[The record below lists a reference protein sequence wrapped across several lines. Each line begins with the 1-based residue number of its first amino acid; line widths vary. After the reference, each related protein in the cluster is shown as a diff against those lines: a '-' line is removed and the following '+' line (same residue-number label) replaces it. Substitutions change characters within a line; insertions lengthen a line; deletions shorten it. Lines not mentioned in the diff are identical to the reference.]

1 MAQIVSCQPQ
11 EIQNWAHLR
20 FPAMNFSKAIDAS
33 GLRSNIQPQ
42 GNTWPRWR
50 WKLQNWRFSRFSGS
64 SGPSGVVWFF
74 GWDVRK
80 VQGLWPGATKLS
92 KLLSSMFAHFRI
104 CFFPEK
110 TALRFKTSVFPT
122 RLEKNLDLWNFSWK
136 LDGFMKSFHQIQS
149 DFVLKLW
156 PWLNYLRAK
165 RDTTDTTWQTV
176 AAWNLIYKRPS
187 FSKLSINIGS
197 SQTRRRLFI
206 SDIYF
211 LWGGELN
218 SSRRPS

>member
-33 GLRSNIQPQ
+33 VLR
-42 GNTWPRWR
+42 GKTWPRTMKIS
-50 WKLQNWRFSRFSGS
+50 KLTMKTQFSGS
-64 SGPSGVVWFF
+64 SGPSGVVRFF

-110 TALRFKTSVFPT
+110 TALRFTTSVFPT

-165 RDTTDTTWQTV
+165 RDTTDKTWE
-176 AAWNLIYKRPS
+176 NG
-187 FSKLSINIGS
+187 GS
-197 SQTRRRLFI
+197 M
-206 SDIYF
+206 
-211 LWGGELN
+211 ELN
-218 SSRRPS
+218 L